1 MRHITSASLFVL
13 ACALAQPASAQL
25 EDKPV
30 PMDKAPFHI
39 PVFAN
44 LVAEESPD
52 PVYLQVGIPLLRD
65 WIVQSRNEA
74 IASGV
79 RTIPSAVRSA
89 LSDYVPSE
97 ILDRVRWR
105 VGGSG
110 QLSLQQNSFYFAD
123 TSAVTLDY
131 VIVFREQT
139 DPLDNLELWVHE
151 LWHVIQFTKWGIEE
165 FAARYLR
172 DYEEIESDA
181 ARYRWQWVFRE
192 GVPAAQI

>member
-89 LSDYVPSE
+89 LSEFVPGE

-105 VGGSG
+105 VGGGG

-151 LWHVIQFTKWGIEE
+151 LWHVIQFTEWGIEE